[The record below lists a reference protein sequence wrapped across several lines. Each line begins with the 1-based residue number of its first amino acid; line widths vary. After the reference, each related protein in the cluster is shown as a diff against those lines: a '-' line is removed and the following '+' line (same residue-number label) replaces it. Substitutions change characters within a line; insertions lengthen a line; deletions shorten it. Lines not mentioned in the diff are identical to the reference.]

1 MWLCYVFYF
10 SQTSTAVRTNLLT
23 RLGENIENFY
33 RVNSKVN
40 HTTAAISED
49 HCHKLLHMAAKHE
62 KGEDTSSSDE
72 EEAGKEIPQHDADS
86 IEDQQEVRLLDNT
99 SSCLENSNQDDDNY
113 PPLGWT
119 TSGRRIQQCTDDIPT
134 GIGDDNVCTTD
145 LCEEEECR
153 AAQENDYVDQLT
165 DDINVFI
172 SLLIISLYLRALS
185 NNFIN

>member
-33 RVNSKVN
+33 RVNSK
-40 HTTAAISED
+40 
-49 HCHKLLHMAAKHE
+49 MAAKHE

>member
-1 MWLCYVFYF
+1 
-10 SQTSTAVRTNLLT
+10 
-23 RLGENIENFY
+23 
-33 RVNSKVN
+33 
-40 HTTAAISED
+40 
-49 HCHKLLHMAAKHE
+49 MAAKHE

-72 EEAGKEIPQHDADS
+72 EEAGKEIPQLDTDS

-134 GIGDDNVCTTD
+134 GIGDDDVCTTN

-165 DDINVFI
+165 DDINVYI

>member
-1 MWLCYVFYF
+1 MGSIVVC
-10 SQTSTAVRTNLLT
+10 SNK
-23 RLGENIENFY
+23 NIF
-33 RVNSKVN
+33 
-40 HTTAAISED
+40 
-49 HCHKLLHMAAKHE
+49 LFQMAAKHE

-99 SSCLENSNQDDDNY
+99 SSCLENSNQDDNY
-113 PPLGWT
+113 PPPGWNL
-119 TSGRRIQQCTDDIPT
+119 SGRRIQQCTDDIPT
-134 GIGDDNVCTTD
+134 GIGDDDVCTID

-165 DDINVFI
+165 DDIKVFI